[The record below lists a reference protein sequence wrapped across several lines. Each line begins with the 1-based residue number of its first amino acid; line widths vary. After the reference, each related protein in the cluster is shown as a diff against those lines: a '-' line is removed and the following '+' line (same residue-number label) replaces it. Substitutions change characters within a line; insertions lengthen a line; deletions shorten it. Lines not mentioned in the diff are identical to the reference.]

1 MHLYRV
7 RVGANLRQT
16 IAAAVAGLALT
27 HTIGLASIKGLLTK
41 SEPFFRTPKGGT
53 TAGLWHALAAA
64 REETLMMA
72 GLLLSAWAVSRT
84 STPQNAGPDRMAW
97 VIVLIIQSVPYAS
110 ALIVSLASAF
120 PLPARLLGT
129 RYRTLNAPAPAPGV
143 VKPPEADPAG

>member
-1 MHLYRV
+1 
-7 RVGANLRQT
+7 
-16 IAAAVAGLALT
+16 
-27 HTIGLASIKGLLTK
+27 
-41 SEPFFRTPKGGT
+41 
-53 TAGLWHALAAA
+53 
-64 REETLMMA
+64 MMA
-72 GLLLSAWAVSRT
+72 GLLLSAWAVSRS

-129 RYRTLNAPAPAPGV
+129 RYRTLSAAGPAPGV